1 MNKLWHMTAEYYLAL
16 KRKAILT
23 HATVWVNPKGI
34 NIKWNAPV
42 TKKTNTAWFYL
53 YELPRVVK
61 FIETESRMLVVRD
74 FGAGGM
80 GSYSLT
86 GIEFHFLQDKKSSGD
101 GWWLM
106 VAQKNVNALNA
117 TELGILKWFKW
128 WSLCCIYFA
137 TEKGTVSFEM

>member
-1 MNKLWHMTAEYYLAL
+1 MTAEYYLAL

-34 NIKWNAPV
+34 NIKWNVPV

-74 FGAGGM
+74 FGPGGM
-80 GSYSLT
+80 GSYSLI

-101 GWWLM
+101 WLHTI
-106 VAQKNVNALNA
+106 VNILNT
-117 TELGILKWFKW
+117 TELH
-128 WSLCCIYFA
+128 
-137 TEKGTVSFEM
+137 T